1 MFYYISKYIME
12 DIIQNVLKKQ
22 NEELIKKIASDY
34 NLYVDM
40 LIQKYHTP
48 SFYSISI
55 DETKSYQVISKP
67 V

>member
-1 MFYYISKYIME
+1 ME